1 MAEFYTQFSCILD
14 VGTAD
19 NATCAELV
27 REEFA
32 AEFYREEG
40 GYPGFLMAVQPEL
53 GPGALWLYSDDQGD
67 PEHVIQFVLRLAE
80 ELSLAGAW
88 GFSWSHTCSKPRI
101 DAFGGGAHVIDL
113 GARRSI
119 ADIDCGNFVHEQIAR
134 RPAEAE
140 AAGAQP

>member
-19 NATCAELV
+19 NAMCAELV

-32 AEFYREEG
+32 AELYREEG
-40 GYPGFLMAVQPEL
+40 GYPGFLMAVQPQL
-53 GPGALWLYSDDQGD
+53 GPGALWLHSDDQGD

-80 ELSLAGAW
+80 ELSLAGVW

-101 DAFGGGAHVIDL
+101 DAFGGGAHVLDL

-119 ADIDCGNFVHEQIAR
+119 ADIDCSNCVHEQIAR
-134 RPAEAE
+134 QPEEAE

>member
-19 NATCAELV
+19 NAKHSELV
-27 REEFA
+27 RAEFA
-32 AEFYREEG
+32 AEMYRDEG
-40 GYPGFLMAVQPEL
+40 GSPGFAMMVQPEL
-53 GPGALWLYSDDQGD
+53 GPGALWLHSDDQGD

-80 ELSLAGAW
+80 ELSLAGVW